1 MGYDQNNDYYSNG
14 DQSWRDQTNVYQT
27 QREQPTP
34 MGRRSPRRKSG
45 WLKGILAVLLVVAIS
60 FGAFYLMR
68 NVGVRLERTEDGVTL
83 SMTNRSKQAEPEQAE
98 QPIPSPSASAQTE
111 TAAPQQTT
119 QQPTQGA
126 YVGSG
131 TKLNIVSSQESSD
144 TTFSDEEDALSLQ
157 DIYSTVIDSVVS
169 ISSMTSSGT
178 SSGTGI
184 IMSPD
189 GYVITNHHVITGALV
204 ISVLTNDNQEYE
216 AALVGSDEMSD
227 LAVLKIDAENLTP
240 IELGN
245 SDALS
250 VGDPVVAIGT
260 PYSISL
266 AGTLTQG
273 VISGVEREVTVS
285 SGTGSGTKT
294 MRLLQTDTTINP
306 GNSGGPLLNMQGQVV
321 GINTL
326 KLMDEYEGIG
336 FAIPMTNA
344 VEIINMLIQDGEVV
358 SRPDNDYVTVSAYLN
373 ITVSEINDQTIALY
387 RLPEDVPEGVLV
399 VNIGSRT
406 AAIYRAGV
414 EVYDIIT
421 EFNGQAIT
429 NNTSLK
435 EALAACKAG
444 DEATIKVYRISRDG
458 SSGSE
463 LTFTFRL
470 DAAQ

>member
-34 MGRRSPRRKSG
+34 MGSRRPRRRSG

-98 QPIPSPSASAQTE
+98 QPIPEPSASAQTGTQ

-144 TTFSDEEDALSLQ
+144 TTFSDEEDALCLQ
-157 DIYSTVIDSVVS
+157 DIYSSVIDSVVS

-184 IMSPD
+184 IMSSD

-204 ISVLTNDNQEYE
+204 ISVLTNDNQEFE

-227 LAVLKIDAENLTP
+227 LAVLKIDARGLQAAEFGDSSKLR
-240 IELGN
+240 
-245 SDALS
+245 
-250 VGDPVVAIGT
+250 VGDSVVAIGDPLGVQLRGT
-260 PYSISL
+260 MTNGIISAINRDL
-266 AGTLTQG
+266 TVGDRTMTL
-273 VISGVEREVTVS
+273 I
-285 SGTGSGTKT
+285 
-294 MRLLQTDTTINP
+294 QTNAALNN
-306 GNSGGPLLNMQGQVV
+306 GNSGGPLINCYGQVI
-321 GINTL
+321 GINTV
-326 KLMDEYEGIG
+326 KMSSYYTATASVEGLG
-336 FAIPMTNA
+336 FAIPISVA
-344 VEIINMLIQDGEVV
+344 KPIIDELIENGYVAG
-358 SRPDNDYVTVSAYLN
+358 RPAIGISGDSLPSYYRTY
-373 ITVSEINDQTIALY
+373 Y
-387 RLPEDVPEGVLV
+387 RLPEGVYVTSVNEGSDAKAKGIREGDIV
-399 VNIGSRT
+399 T
-406 AAIYRAGV
+406 AI
-414 EVYDIIT
+414 
-421 EFNGQAIT
+421 NGEKICSIDEL
-429 NNTSLK
+429 NTVK
-435 EALAACKAG
+435 NQYAAG
-444 DEATIKVYRISRDG
+444 DEVTLTVYR
-458 SSGSE
+458 SGAYYE
-463 LTFTFRL
+463 VTVTLVDQATGK
-470 DAAQ
+470 

>member
-1 MGYDQNNDYYSNG
+1 MGYDQNNEYYNSG

-34 MGRRSPRRKSG
+34 MGRRSPRRTGG
-45 WLKGILAVLLVVAIS
+45 WLKEILAVLLVVAIS

-144 TTFSDEEDALSLQ
+144 TTFSDEEDALCLQ
-157 DIYSTVIDSVVS
+157 DIYSSVIDSVVS

-227 LAVLKIDAENLTP
+227 LAVLKIDARGLQAAEFGDSSKLR
-240 IELGN
+240 
-245 SDALS
+245 
-250 VGDPVVAIGT
+250 VGDSVVAIGDPLGVQLRGT
-260 PYSISL
+260 MTNGIISAINRDL
-266 AGTLTQG
+266 TVGDRTMTL
-273 VISGVEREVTVS
+273 I
-285 SGTGSGTKT
+285 
-294 MRLLQTDTTINP
+294 QTNAALNN
-306 GNSGGPLLNMQGQVV
+306 GNSGGPLINCYGQVI
-321 GINTL
+321 GINTV
-326 KLMDEYEGIG
+326 KMSSYYTATASVEGLG
-336 FAIPMTNA
+336 FAIPISVA
-344 VEIINMLIQDGEVV
+344 KPIIDELIENGYVAG
-358 SRPDNDYVTVSAYLN
+358 RPAIGISGDSLPSYYRTY
-373 ITVSEINDQTIALY
+373 Y
-387 RLPEDVPEGVLV
+387 RLPEGVYVTSVNEGSDAKAKGIREGDIV
-399 VNIGSRT
+399 T
-406 AAIYRAGV
+406 AI
-414 EVYDIIT
+414 
-421 EFNGQAIT
+421 NGERISSIDEL
-429 NNTSLK
+429 NTVK
-435 EALAACKAG
+435 NQYAAG
-444 DEATIKVYRISRDG
+444 DEVTLTVYR
-458 SSGSE
+458 SGTYYE
-463 LTFTFRL
+463 VTVTLVDQATGK
-470 DAAQ
+470 

>member
-144 TTFSDEEDALSLQ
+144 TTFSDEEDALCLQ
-157 DIYSTVIDSVVS
+157 DIYSSVIDSVVS

-184 IMSPD
+184 IMSQD

-204 ISVLTNDNQEYE
+204 ISVLTNDNQEFE

-227 LAVLKIDAENLTP
+227 LAVLKIDARGLKAAEFGDSSKLR
-240 IELGN
+240 
-245 SDALS
+245 
-250 VGDPVVAIGT
+250 VGDSVVAIGDPLGVQLRGT
-260 PYSISL
+260 MTNGIISAINRDL
-266 AGTLTQG
+266 TVGDRTMTL
-273 VISGVEREVTVS
+273 I
-285 SGTGSGTKT
+285 
-294 MRLLQTDTTINP
+294 QTNAALNN
-306 GNSGGPLLNMQGQVV
+306 GNSGGPLINCYGQVI
-321 GINTL
+321 GINTV
-326 KLMDEYEGIG
+326 KMSSYYSASATVEGLG
-336 FAIPMTNA
+336 FAIPISVA
-344 VEIINMLIQDGEVV
+344 KPIIDELIENGYVAG
-358 SRPDNDYVTVSAYLN
+358 RPAIGISGDSLPSYYRTY
-373 ITVSEINDQTIALY
+373 Y
-387 RLPEDVPEGVLV
+387 RLPEGVYVTSVNEGSDAKAKGIREGDIV
-399 VNIGSRT
+399 T
-406 AAIYRAGV
+406 AI
-414 EVYDIIT
+414 
-421 EFNGQAIT
+421 NGEKICSIDEL
-429 NNTSLK
+429 NTVK
-435 EALAACKAG
+435 NQYAAG
-444 DEATIKVYRISRDG
+444 DEVTLTIYRSGTYYEVTVTLVDQATGK
-458 SSGSE
+458 
-463 LTFTFRL
+463 
-470 DAAQ
+470 

>member
-144 TTFSDEEDALSLQ
+144 TTFSDEEDALCLQ
-157 DIYSTVIDSVVS
+157 DIYSSVIDSVVS

-227 LAVLKIDAENLTP
+227 LAVLKIDARGLQAAEFGDSSKLR
-240 IELGN
+240 
-245 SDALS
+245 
-250 VGDPVVAIGT
+250 VGDSVVAIGDPLGVQLRGT
-260 PYSISL
+260 MTNGIISAINRDL
-266 AGTLTQG
+266 TVGDRTMTL
-273 VISGVEREVTVS
+273 I
-285 SGTGSGTKT
+285 
-294 MRLLQTDTTINP
+294 QTNAALNN
-306 GNSGGPLLNMQGQVV
+306 GNSGGPLINCYGQVI
-321 GINTL
+321 GINTV
-326 KLMDEYEGIG
+326 KMSSYYTATASVEGLG
-336 FAIPMTNA
+336 FAIPISVA
-344 VEIINMLIQDGEVV
+344 KPIIDELIENGYVAG
-358 SRPDNDYVTVSAYLN
+358 RPAIGISGDSLPSYYRTY
-373 ITVSEINDQTIALY
+373 Y
-387 RLPEDVPEGVLV
+387 RLPDGVYVTSVNEGSDAKAKGIREGDIV
-399 VNIGSRT
+399 T
-406 AAIYRAGV
+406 AI
-414 EVYDIIT
+414 
-421 EFNGQAIT
+421 NGEKICSIDEL
-429 NNTSLK
+429 NTVK
-435 EALAACKAG
+435 NQYAAG
-444 DEATIKVYRISRDG
+444 DEVTLTIYRSGTYYEVTVTLVDQATGK
-458 SSGSE
+458 
-463 LTFTFRL
+463 
-470 DAAQ
+470 

>member
-98 QPIPSPSASAQTE
+98 QPTPSPSASAQTE
-111 TAAPQQTT
+111 MAAPQQTT

-144 TTFSDEEDALSLQ
+144 TTFSDEEDALCLQ
-157 DIYSTVIDSVVS
+157 DIYSSVIDSVVS

-184 IMSPD
+184 IMSSD

-227 LAVLKIDAENLTP
+227 LAVLKIDARGLQAAEFGDSSKLR
-240 IELGN
+240 
-245 SDALS
+245 
-250 VGDPVVAIGT
+250 VGDSVVAIGDPLGVQLRGT
-260 PYSISL
+260 MTNGIISAINRDL
-266 AGTLTQG
+266 TVGDRTMTL
-273 VISGVEREVTVS
+273 I
-285 SGTGSGTKT
+285 
-294 MRLLQTDTTINP
+294 QTNAALNN
-306 GNSGGPLLNMQGQVV
+306 GNSGGPLINCYGQVI
-321 GINTL
+321 GINTV
-326 KLMDEYEGIG
+326 KMSSYYTATASVEGLG
-336 FAIPMTNA
+336 FAIPISVA
-344 VEIINMLIQDGEVV
+344 KPIIDELIENGYVAG
-358 SRPDNDYVTVSAYLN
+358 RPAIGISGDSLPSYYRTY
-373 ITVSEINDQTIALY
+373 Y
-387 RLPEDVPEGVLV
+387 RLPDGVYVTSVNEGSDAKAKGIREGDIV
-399 VNIGSRT
+399 T
-406 AAIYRAGV
+406 AI
-414 EVYDIIT
+414 
-421 EFNGQAIT
+421 NGERISSIDEL
-429 NNTSLK
+429 NTVK
-435 EALAACKAG
+435 NQYAAG
-444 DEATIKVYRISRDG
+444 DEVTLTVYR
-458 SSGSE
+458 SGTYYE
-463 LTFTFRL
+463 VTVTLIDQATGK
-470 DAAQ
+470 

>member
-1 MGYDQNNDYYSNG
+1 MGYDQNNEYYNSG

-144 TTFSDEEDALSLQ
+144 TTFSDEEGALCLQ
-157 DIYSTVIDSVVS
+157 DIYSSVIDSVVS

-184 IMSPD
+184 IMSSD

-204 ISVLTNDNQEYE
+204 ISVLTNDNQEFE

-227 LAVLKIDAENLTP
+227 LAVLKIDARGLKAAEFGDSSKLR
-240 IELGN
+240 
-245 SDALS
+245 
-250 VGDPVVAIGT
+250 VGDSVVAIGDPLGVQLRGT
-260 PYSISL
+260 MTNGIISAINRDL
-266 AGTLTQG
+266 TVGDRTMTL
-273 VISGVEREVTVS
+273 I
-285 SGTGSGTKT
+285 
-294 MRLLQTDTTINP
+294 QTNAALNN
-306 GNSGGPLLNMQGQVV
+306 GNSGGPLINCYGQVI
-321 GINTL
+321 GINTV
-326 KLMDEYEGIG
+326 KMSSYYTATASVEGLG
-336 FAIPMTNA
+336 FAIPISVA
-344 VEIINMLIQDGEVV
+344 KPIIDELIENGYVAG
-358 SRPDNDYVTVSAYLN
+358 RPAIGISGDSLPSYYRTY
-373 ITVSEINDQTIALY
+373 Y
-387 RLPEDVPEGVLV
+387 RLPDGVYVTSVNEGSDAKAKGIREGDIV
-399 VNIGSRT
+399 T
-406 AAIYRAGV
+406 AI
-414 EVYDIIT
+414 
-421 EFNGQAIT
+421 NGEKICSIDEL
-429 NNTSLK
+429 NTVK
-435 EALAACKAG
+435 NQYAAG
-444 DEATIKVYRISRDG
+444 DEVTLTVYR
-458 SSGSE
+458 SGTYYE
-463 LTFTFRL
+463 VTVTLIDQATGK
-470 DAAQ
+470 

>member
-1 MGYDQNNDYYSNG
+1 MGYDQNNDYYSND

-98 QPIPSPSASAQTE
+98 QPTPSPSASAQTE
-111 TAAPQQTT
+111 MAAPQQTT

-144 TTFSDEEDALSLQ
+144 TTFSDEEGALCLQ
-157 DIYSTVIDSVVS
+157 DIYSSVIDSVVS

-184 IMSPD
+184 IMSSD

-227 LAVLKIDAENLTP
+227 LAVLKIDARGLQAAEFGDSSKLR
-240 IELGN
+240 
-245 SDALS
+245 
-250 VGDPVVAIGT
+250 VGDSVVAIGDPLGVQLRGT
-260 PYSISL
+260 MTNGIISAINRDL
-266 AGTLTQG
+266 TVGDRTMTL
-273 VISGVEREVTVS
+273 I
-285 SGTGSGTKT
+285 
-294 MRLLQTDTTINP
+294 QTNAALNN
-306 GNSGGPLLNMQGQVV
+306 GNSGGPLINCYGQVI
-321 GINTL
+321 GINTV
-326 KLMDEYEGIG
+326 KMSSYYTATASVEGLG
-336 FAIPMTNA
+336 FAIPISVA
-344 VEIINMLIQDGEVV
+344 KPIIDELIENGYVAG
-358 SRPDNDYVTVSAYLN
+358 RPAIGISGDSLPSYYRTY
-373 ITVSEINDQTIALY
+373 Y
-387 RLPEDVPEGVLV
+387 RLPDGVYVTSVNEGSDAKAKGIREGDIV
-399 VNIGSRT
+399 T
-406 AAIYRAGV
+406 AI
-414 EVYDIIT
+414 
-421 EFNGQAIT
+421 NGERISSIDEL
-429 NNTSLK
+429 NTVK
-435 EALAACKAG
+435 NQYAAG
-444 DEATIKVYRISRDG
+444 DEVTLTVYR
-458 SSGSE
+458 SGTYYE
-463 LTFTFRL
+463 VTVTLVDQATGK
-470 DAAQ
+470 

>member
-144 TTFSDEEDALSLQ
+144 TTFSDEEGALCLQ
-157 DIYSTVIDSVVS
+157 DIYSSVIDSVVS

-184 IMSPD
+184 IMSSD

-227 LAVLKIDAENLTP
+227 LAVLKIDARGLQAAEFGDSSKLR
-240 IELGN
+240 
-245 SDALS
+245 
-250 VGDPVVAIGT
+250 VGDSVVAIGDPLGVQLRGT
-260 PYSISL
+260 MTNGIISAINRDL
-266 AGTLTQG
+266 TVGDRTMTL
-273 VISGVEREVTVS
+273 I
-285 SGTGSGTKT
+285 
-294 MRLLQTDTTINP
+294 QTNAALNN
-306 GNSGGPLLNMQGQVV
+306 GNSGGPLINCYGQVI
-321 GINTL
+321 GINTV
-326 KLMDEYEGIG
+326 KMSSYYTATASVEGLG
-336 FAIPMTNA
+336 FAIPISVA
-344 VEIINMLIQDGEVV
+344 KPIIDELIENGYVAG
-358 SRPDNDYVTVSAYLN
+358 RPAIGISGDSLPSYYRTY
-373 ITVSEINDQTIALY
+373 Y
-387 RLPEDVPEGVLV
+387 RLPDGVYVTSVNEGSDAKAKGIREGDIV
-399 VNIGSRT
+399 T
-406 AAIYRAGV
+406 AI
-414 EVYDIIT
+414 
-421 EFNGQAIT
+421 NGERISSIDEL
-429 NNTSLK
+429 NTVK
-435 EALAACKAG
+435 NQYAAG
-444 DEATIKVYRISRDG
+444 DEVTLTIYRSGTYYEVTVTLVDQATGK
-458 SSGSE
+458 
-463 LTFTFRL
+463 
-470 DAAQ
+470 

>member
-1 MGYDQNNDYYSNG
+1 MGYDQNNDYYSND

-144 TTFSDEEDALSLQ
+144 TTFSDEEDALCLQ
-157 DIYSTVIDSVVS
+157 DIYSSVIDSVVS

-227 LAVLKIDAENLTP
+227 LAVLKIDARGLQAAEFGDSSKLR
-240 IELGN
+240 
-245 SDALS
+245 
-250 VGDPVVAIGT
+250 VGDSVVAIGDPLGVQLRGT
-260 PYSISL
+260 MTNGIISAINRDL
-266 AGTLTQG
+266 TVGDRTMTL
-273 VISGVEREVTVS
+273 I
-285 SGTGSGTKT
+285 
-294 MRLLQTDTTINP
+294 QTNAALNN
-306 GNSGGPLLNMQGQVV
+306 GNSGGPLINCYGQVI
-321 GINTL
+321 GINTV
-326 KLMDEYEGIG
+326 KMSSYYTATASVEGLG
-336 FAIPMTNA
+336 FAIPISVA
-344 VEIINMLIQDGEVV
+344 KPIIDELIENGYVAG
-358 SRPDNDYVTVSAYLN
+358 RPAIGISGDSLPSYYRTY
-373 ITVSEINDQTIALY
+373 Y
-387 RLPEDVPEGVLV
+387 RLPDGVYVTSVNEGSDAKAKGIREGDIV
-399 VNIGSRT
+399 T
-406 AAIYRAGV
+406 AI
-414 EVYDIIT
+414 
-421 EFNGQAIT
+421 NGERISSIDEL
-429 NNTSLK
+429 NTVK
-435 EALAACKAG
+435 NQYAAG
-444 DEATIKVYRISRDG
+444 DEVTLTVYR
-458 SSGSE
+458 SGTYYE
-463 LTFTFRL
+463 VTVTLVDQATGK
-470 DAAQ
+470 

>member
-1 MGYDQNNDYYSNG
+1 MGYDQNNEYYNSG

-83 SMTNRSKQAEPEQAE
+83 SMTNRSKQAEPEQAK

-144 TTFSDEEDALSLQ
+144 TTFSDEEGALCLQ
-157 DIYSTVIDSVVS
+157 DIYSSVIDSVVS

-184 IMSPD
+184 IMSSD

-227 LAVLKIDAENLTP
+227 LAVLKIDARGLQAAEFGDSSKLR
-240 IELGN
+240 
-245 SDALS
+245 
-250 VGDPVVAIGT
+250 VGDSVVAIGDPLGVQLRGT
-260 PYSISL
+260 MTNGIISAINRDL
-266 AGTLTQG
+266 TVGDRTMTL
-273 VISGVEREVTVS
+273 I
-285 SGTGSGTKT
+285 
-294 MRLLQTDTTINP
+294 QTNAALNN
-306 GNSGGPLLNMQGQVV
+306 GNSGGPLINCYGQVI
-321 GINTL
+321 GINTV
-326 KLMDEYEGIG
+326 KMSSYYTATASVEGLG
-336 FAIPMTNA
+336 FAIPISVA
-344 VEIINMLIQDGEVV
+344 KPIIDELIENGYVAG
-358 SRPDNDYVTVSAYLN
+358 RPAIGISGDSLPSYYRTY
-373 ITVSEINDQTIALY
+373 Y
-387 RLPEDVPEGVLV
+387 RLPDGVYVTSVNEGSDAKAKGIREGDIV
-399 VNIGSRT
+399 T
-406 AAIYRAGV
+406 AI
-414 EVYDIIT
+414 
-421 EFNGQAIT
+421 NGEKICSIDEL
-429 NNTSLK
+429 NTVK
-435 EALAACKAG
+435 NQYAAG
-444 DEATIKVYRISRDG
+444 DEVTLTIYRSGTYYEVTVTLIDQATGK
-458 SSGSE
+458 
-463 LTFTFRL
+463 
-470 DAAQ
+470 

>member
-1 MGYDQNNDYYSNG
+1 MGYDQNNEYYNSG

-144 TTFSDEEDALSLQ
+144 TTFSDEEDALCLQ
-157 DIYSTVIDSVVS
+157 DIYSSVIDSVVS

-184 IMSPD
+184 IMSSD

-204 ISVLTNDNQEYE
+204 ISVLTNDNQEFE

-227 LAVLKIDAENLTP
+227 LAVLKIDARGLQAAEFGDSSKLR
-240 IELGN
+240 
-245 SDALS
+245 
-250 VGDPVVAIGT
+250 VGDSVVAIGDPLGVQLRGT
-260 PYSISL
+260 MTNGIISAINRDL
-266 AGTLTQG
+266 TVGDRTMTL
-273 VISGVEREVTVS
+273 I
-285 SGTGSGTKT
+285 
-294 MRLLQTDTTINP
+294 QTNAALNN
-306 GNSGGPLLNMQGQVV
+306 GNSGGPLINCYGQVI
-321 GINTL
+321 GINTV
-326 KLMDEYEGIG
+326 KMSSYYTATASVEGLG
-336 FAIPMTNA
+336 FAIPISVA
-344 VEIINMLIQDGEVV
+344 KPIIDELIENGYVAG
-358 SRPDNDYVTVSAYLN
+358 RPAIGISGDSLPSYYRTY
-373 ITVSEINDQTIALY
+373 Y
-387 RLPEDVPEGVLV
+387 RLPEGVYVTSVNEGSDAKAKGIREGDIV
-399 VNIGSRT
+399 T
-406 AAIYRAGV
+406 AI
-414 EVYDIIT
+414 
-421 EFNGQAIT
+421 NGERISSIDEL
-429 NNTSLK
+429 NTVK
-435 EALAACKAG
+435 NQYAAG
-444 DEATIKVYRISRDG
+444 DEVTLTVYR
-458 SSGSE
+458 SGTYYE
-463 LTFTFRL
+463 VTVTLVDQATGK
-470 DAAQ
+470 

>member
-1 MGYDQNNDYYSNG
+1 MGYDQNNEYYNSG

-83 SMTNRSKQAEPEQAE
+83 SMTNRSKQPEPEQAE
-98 QPIPSPSASAQTE
+98 QPIPEPSTSTQTGTQ
-111 TAAPQQTT
+111 TAAPQQTP

-144 TTFSDEEDALSLQ
+144 TTFSDEGDALSLQ

-204 ISVLTNDNQEYE
+204 ISVLTNDNQEFE

-227 LAVLKIDAENLTP
+227 LAVLKIDARGLKAAEFGDSSKLR
-240 IELGN
+240 
-245 SDALS
+245 
-250 VGDPVVAIGT
+250 VGDSVVAIGDPLGVQLRGT
-260 PYSISL
+260 MTNGIISAINRDL
-266 AGTLTQG
+266 TVGDRTMTL
-273 VISGVEREVTVS
+273 I
-285 SGTGSGTKT
+285 
-294 MRLLQTDTTINP
+294 QTNAALNN
-306 GNSGGPLLNMQGQVV
+306 GNSGGPLINCYGQVI
-321 GINTL
+321 GINTV
-326 KLMDEYEGIG
+326 KMSSYYTATASVEGLG
-336 FAIPMTNA
+336 FAIPISVA
-344 VEIINMLIQDGEVV
+344 KPIIDELIENGYVAG
-358 SRPDNDYVTVSAYLN
+358 RPAIGISGDSLPSYYRTY
-373 ITVSEINDQTIALY
+373 Y
-387 RLPEDVPEGVLV
+387 RLPDGVYVTSVNEGSDAKAKGIREGDIV
-399 VNIGSRT
+399 T
-406 AAIYRAGV
+406 AI
-414 EVYDIIT
+414 
-421 EFNGQAIT
+421 NGERISSIDEL
-429 NNTSLK
+429 NTVK
-435 EALAACKAG
+435 NQYAAG
-444 DEATIKVYRISRDG
+444 DEVTLTIYRSGAYYEVTVTLVDQATGK
-458 SSGSE
+458 
-463 LTFTFRL
+463 
-470 DAAQ
+470 